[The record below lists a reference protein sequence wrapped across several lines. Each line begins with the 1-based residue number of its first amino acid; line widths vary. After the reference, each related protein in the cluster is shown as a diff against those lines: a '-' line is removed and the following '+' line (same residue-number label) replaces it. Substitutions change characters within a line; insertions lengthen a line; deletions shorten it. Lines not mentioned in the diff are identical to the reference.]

1 MIQTG
6 LRFDELTEFYDRC
19 DMIKKLYRKLSL
31 SDKWHYKHYIYSKR
45 HLTNN
50 TCNLI
55 WFFLNDIL
63 EDDQEITKEILLKN
77 FVTYPGVKNKVM

>member
-6 LRFDELTEFYDRC
+6 LRFEELTEFYVRC
-19 DMIKKLYRKLSL
+19 DKIKDTYKKLSL

-45 HLTNN
+45 YLTNN

-55 WFFLNDIL
+55 WSFLNDINDG
-63 EDDQEITKEILLKN
+63 EEITKDILLKN